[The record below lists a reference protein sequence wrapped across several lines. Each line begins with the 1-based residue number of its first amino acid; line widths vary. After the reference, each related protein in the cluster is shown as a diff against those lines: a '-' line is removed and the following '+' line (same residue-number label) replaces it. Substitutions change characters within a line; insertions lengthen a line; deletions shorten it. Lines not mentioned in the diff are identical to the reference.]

1 MEISSE
7 GLHYLE
13 NHWIGDVL
21 PAAAQAAAKLAAE
34 GASEEECII
43 AAEKVLAAARKVTRT
58 MLEVAYN

>member
-1 MEISSE
+1 MKISSE
-7 GLHYLE
+7 GLRYLE

-34 GASEEECII
+34 GASEEECTI